1 MTVEPIPATHAKT
14 RIDHM
19 LDTYRVDL
27 AHARHVADLALAL
40 FDGTR
45 ALHEL
50 NRRARRLLE
59 LGALL
64 HNVGLN
70 IDQPTHHLV
79 GRDIVLDDGLAVLEP
94 GERAII
100 ACLVAFHRKKV
111 RPHEEPT
118 FLRLRKKDQAT
129 VLRLAALLRIA
140 DGLDYSGSQRTRIQH
155 CEVRGAEVALTIAG
169 PDSEEDGA
177 RAHKK
182 SDLLR
187 KTLHAAVVITI
198 EPDSLEEAAPAEV
211 AAPED
216 EAAPEDDMPPLASSF
231 SPVADVSRR
240 ILRANFQKLL
250 EHERIALADKDIE
263 GVHQMRVATRHM
275 RAVLQIV
282 AGAAPQQQVRHF
294 RKELQRVARALSGVR
309 DCDVLLEQAE
319 AYRASLAEPEEETR
333 AGMAPL
339 IETLKRERATARATM
354 LEYLHGERY
363 ATFKHEFAAF
373 VTDSPRGWAT
383 DVRLRDMLGSSIWQ
397 RYEAL
402 RARIDVLEAAGDAH
416 SADMEDLH
424 QARILGKRLRYVLEV
439 ADEVIDTKTVN
450 KAVKPLKEL
459 QEHLGALQDMAV
471 EADYVR
477 GLDAEVAAWPVLA
490 GYVSSR
496 DEERTRLLDE
506 VPRYWQRMGNK
517 TYRRA
522 LAELLVSL

>member
-1 MTVEPIPATHAKT
+1 
-14 RIDHM
+14 M

-27 AHARHVADLALAL
+27 AHARHVADLALTL

-45 ALHEL
+45 SLHEL
-50 NRRARRLLE
+50 NQRARRLLE

-79 GRDIVLDDGLAVLEP
+79 GRDIVLDDGFANLEP

-111 RPHEEPT
+111 RPQEEPT
-118 FLRLRKKDQAT
+118 FLRLRKKDQTT

-140 DGLDYSGSQRTRIQH
+140 DGLDYSGSQRTRIEQ

-187 KTLHAAVVITI
+187 KALSTTVVITI
-198 EPDSLEEAAPAEV
+198 EPGSLEEAAP
-211 AAPED
+211 ED
-216 EAAPEDDMPPLASSF
+216 EATPEEEAAPVEDVPPLASSF
-231 SPVADVSRR
+231 SPVADTSRR

-250 EHERIALADKDIE
+250 EHERVAVADKDPE
-263 GVHQMRVATRHM
+263 GVHQMRVATRRM

-282 AGAAPQQQVRHF
+282 ADAAPKARVRHF
-294 RKELQRVARALSGVR
+294 RKELQRVAKALSGVR

-319 AYRASLAEPEEETR
+319 AYRASLAEPEEETQ

-339 IETLKRERATARATM
+339 VEALKRERATARASM
-354 LEYLHGERY
+354 LAFLNGERY
-363 ATFKHEFAAF
+363 ATFKQEFAAF
-373 VTDSPRGWAT
+373 VTDSPRGWDA

-402 RARIDVLEAAGDAH
+402 RGRIDVLEAAGDAH
-416 SADMEDLH
+416 SVDLEDLH

-439 ADEVIDTKTVN
+439 ADDVLEPKTVN

-477 GLDAEVAAWPVLA
+477 GLGTKIAERPILA
-490 GYVSSR
+490 GYVASR
-496 DEERTRLLDE
+496 EEERTRLLDA

>member
-1 MTVEPIPATHAKT
+1 
-14 RIDHM
+14 M

-50 NRRARRLLE
+50 NQRARRMLE

-79 GRDIVLDDGLAVLEP
+79 GRDIVLDDGLANLESD
-94 GERAII
+94 ERAII

-111 RPHEEPT
+111 RPQQEPT
-118 FLRLRKKDQAT
+118 FLRLRKKDQT
-129 VLRLAALLRIA
+129 RVLRLAALLRIA
-140 DGLDYSGSQRTRIQH
+140 DGLDYSGSQRTTIQQ
-155 CEVRGAEVALTIAG
+155 CEVRGSEVALTIAG

-187 KTLHAAVVITI
+187 KVLHTTVVITI
-198 EPDSLEEAAPAEV
+198 DPDSLGEATPEDETAPEDQ
-211 AAPED
+211 AAPE
-216 EAAPEDDMPPLASSF
+216 EDVPPLVSSF

-240 ILRANFQKLL
+240 ILRMNFQALL
-250 EHERIALADKDIE
+250 ENERLVQIDKDPVE
-263 GVHQMRVATRHM
+263 GVHQMRVATRRL

-282 AGAAPQQQVRHF
+282 AGAAPGAQVRHF

-309 DCDVLLEQAE
+309 DCDVLMEQAE
-319 AYRASLAEPEEETR
+319 AYRASLDEPEEDTR

-339 IETLKRERATARATM
+339 IETLEHERTTARASM
-354 LEYLHGERY
+354 FEFLNGERY
-363 ATFKHEFAAF
+363 ANFKREFAAF
-373 VTDSPRGWAT
+373 VTDSPRGWDT
-383 DVRLRDMLGSSIWQ
+383 NVRLRDMLGSGIWQ

-416 SADMEDLH
+416 SVDLEELH

-439 ADEVIDTKTVN
+439 ADDVLETKTVS

-477 GLDAEVAAWPVLA
+477 GLDAEIAEWPVLA
-490 GYVSSR
+490 GYVASR
-496 DEERTRLLDE
+496 ETERTRLLDE
-506 VPRYWQRMGNK
+506 VPRYWKRMGNK

-522 LAELLVSL
+522 LAELLISL